1 MYKLAT
7 VLLLLFS
14 MLLLT
19 QCSVFS
25 PVKLQPN
32 SNYTISNLPNSNNQ
46 NLKLKQTASSKTLF
60 LASPSAA
67 SGYNTNDMIYI
78 TVPYKLKSFANNHWV
93 APPADLLSTLLANA
107 LRRQHYFH
115 AIVTPPFSGLATYQ
129 LNTQLLVLQQEF
141 LQPESR
147 VRLTLEITLIQSAN
161 GSVLASRV
169 FTIVIPA
176 PENNPYSGVVAANL
190 AANMLAKQISQF
202 VVQAA
207 AAGK

>member
-147 VRLTLEITLIQSAN
+147 NRHQYIPEGPLLHLRVRCSH
-161 GSVLASRV
+161 
-169 FTIVIPA
+169 
-176 PENNPYSGVVAANL
+176 
-190 AANMLAKQISQF
+190 
-202 VVQAA
+202 
-207 AAGK
+207 